1 MQHNMGMIKIFEQ
14 VRTRATRDSFIFFFP
29 FIIFVCFYAFSI
41 LEGKKFDGSFIG
53 NSNFINFLSLDV
65 LRSDLF
71 SALMG
76 MHSQPPLLNFLFGIA
91 AQLYPHHVLAI
102 QLLWICIF
110 LLTLYCLQQSLRI
123 ILGSKNFASIG
134 TTLYIFVPSTFGYV
148 FWAYNTIILQMCFSV
163 LILGITRLCKN
174 IERGP
179 IWTCFGLFLLF
190 SIKTSFSGFIVIP
203 LMLLVALYYVRVN
216 RVSRFSKIELIF
228 VTFLII
234 FSTTLQAHYL
244 VNFKV
249 TSLSSWSSNHLWRNL
264 SSGLTTNQK
273 IEIGNTNRC
282 FADIIQSKNSGLGLH
297 SYPNCLEKYQ
307 YIDVKTTN
315 AASLGNTMN
324 SKDRLL
330 GSFAVRDL
338 VNFTL
343 PRYWTSYS
351 KSVLGNTQTPG
362 SLSNFLGIT
371 IYAGQTRELIK
382 QNLLFTT
389 CIFLAL
395 MYLIIMSVHPRRY
408 FSKYLCTL
416 IAIFF
421 FGLTYSLFGE
431 SMENDRYKVELNP
444 LMYVLS
450 ISISAFIYRR
460 GFFKNTLLA
469 RRTQLANYLRRFP
482 VSTMRNK
489 W

>member
-1 MQHNMGMIKIFEQ
+1 
-14 VRTRATRDSFIFFFP
+14 
-29 FIIFVCFYAFSI
+29 
-41 LEGKKFDGSFIG
+41 
-53 NSNFINFLSLDV
+53 
-65 LRSDLF
+65 
-71 SALMG
+71 
-76 MHSQPPLLNFLFGIA
+76 
-91 AQLYPHHVLAI
+91 
-102 QLLWICIF
+102 
-110 LLTLYCLQQSLRI
+110 
-123 ILGSKNFASIG
+123 
-134 TTLYIFVPSTFGYV
+134 
-148 FWAYNTIILQMCFSV
+148 
-163 LILGITRLCKN
+163 
-174 IERGP
+174 
-179 IWTCFGLFLLF
+179 
-190 SIKTSFSGFIVIP
+190 
-203 LMLLVALYYVRVN
+203 
-216 RVSRFSKIELIF
+216 
-228 VTFLII
+228 
-234 FSTTLQAHYL
+234 
-244 VNFKV
+244 
-249 TSLSSWSSNHLWRNL
+249 
-264 SSGLTTNQK
+264 
-273 IEIGNTNRC
+273 
-282 FADIIQSKNSGLGLH
+282 
-297 SYPNCLEKYQ
+297 
-307 YIDVKTTN
+307 
-315 AASLGNTMN
+315 MN

-450 ISISAFIYRR
+450 ISICVFFYHT

-469 RRTQLANYLRRFP
+469 RRTQLAKYLRRFS